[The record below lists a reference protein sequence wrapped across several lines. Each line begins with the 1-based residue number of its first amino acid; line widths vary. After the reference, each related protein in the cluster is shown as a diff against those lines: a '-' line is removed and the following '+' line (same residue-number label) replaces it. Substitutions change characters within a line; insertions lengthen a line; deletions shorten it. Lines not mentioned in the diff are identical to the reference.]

1 MYYPKSQIVTD
12 LYSNGD
18 LVYKTDQSQIY
29 NGPYWKTSQGK
40 FFSGKN
46 PQDRPTVELVASPS
60 SSLITTSVSSNNL
73 VIIYNADSTDVDPDG
88 TGANEDLNGLNIF
101 SSNGL
106 SPSYVALK
114 GVNYNDTVYLPSY
127 SPNIPNDSD
136 YQIGEYRRYFCK
148 KINEIIYIEIDKAT
162 FNLLKEKN
170 NKITWQYYYPFNIPW
185 QLTGDKE
192 KVYITK
198 SYINYYT
205 GQFTIVKLPPLI
217 STKDELV
224 PTSNFVSYSGRNG
237 EINNMIAPV
246 KEMKG
251 DTMILKSK
259 HWASD
264 STIIIYTKIV
274 LE

>member
-192 KVYITK
+192 KVYIANK
-198 SYINYYT
+198 N
-205 GQFTIVKLPPLI
+205 IVELIMKQQKLPMFDMYLK
-217 STKDELV
+217 KD
-224 PTSNFVSYSGRNG
+224 
-237 EINNMIAPV
+237 
-246 KEMKG
+246 
-251 DTMILKSK
+251 
-259 HWASD
+259 
-264 STIIIYTKIV
+264 YTKYYK
-274 LE
+274 